1 MELDMMQTT
10 DKKMESKKRFQ
21 CGKAGHICRN
31 CHSAGG
37 GNTLASLELGN
48 RQGLGMKRARAK
60 ED

>member
-10 DKKMESKKRFQ
+10 DKKKESRKCFQ

-31 CHSAGG
+31 GRSIGG
-37 GNTLASLELGN
+37 RNTLASLELGN
-48 RQGLGMKRARAK
+48 GQGLGMEGARAE